1 VRGMEHAVGSE
12 ILCGL
17 RMKAKEE
24 DERKPKTSSLAGGL
38 CRGTETKK
46 MCFMCAMRQRR
57 KVNRPERR
65 KGGKGEEETLIF
77 FSSLASAK
85 RARQASSAATMV

>member
-24 DERKPKTSSLAGGL
+24 DERKPKNTRTSSLAGGL
-38 CRGTETKK
+38 CRGTEK
-46 MCFMCAMRQRR
+46 CASCVR
-57 KVNRPERR
+57 
-65 KGGKGEEETLIF
+65 
-77 FSSLASAK
+77 
-85 RARQASSAATMV
+85 